1 MNRYKGS
8 IRSATAAPTS
18 LGAAQGIWTPTE
30 AMQAKQA
37 GLWPNAG
44 AGGSILFNQSTASKQ
59 TLTISTAPLPST
71 SEFTIEAYVK
81 LLSSSLA
88 TVAAWGT
95 SAGNFR
101 FFINDPSKNLSV
113 WSGSTTLLS
122 SSTYPTSL
130 VTLGT
135 WNHVVAQRR
144 VSGSNSIIEIFLN
157 GTVVGTLTTTT
168 AATNNFNA
176 GTMQVATD
184 GSNPAWA
191 NMTSFRYVLG
201 SAVYTSG
208 NFTPST
214 TPLTAVTNTQLLL
227 LAASSGTV
235 TTDSSSFARTVT
247 NNNGATWSA
256 LTPF

>member
-1 MNRYKGS
+1 MNRFKGS
-8 IRSATAAPTS
+8 IRSATVASTS
-18 LGAAQGIWTPTE
+18 LSSAVGIWTQTE
-30 AMQAKQA
+30 VMQAKQA
-37 GLWPNAG
+37 GVWPNAG
-44 AGGSILFNQSTASKQ
+44 AGGSVLFNQSTASKQ
-59 TLTISTAPLPST
+59 SFTISTAPLPST

-95 SAGNFR
+95 GTGNFR
-101 FFINDPSKNLSV
+101 FFINDPAKVLQV
-113 WSGSTTLLS
+113 WNGSSLLFS
-122 SSTYPTSL
+122 SSVYSTSL
-130 VTLGT
+130 ATLGT

-168 AATNNFNA
+168 ATTSNFNA

-214 TPLTAVTNTQLLL
+214 IPLTAVTNTQLLL
-227 LAASSGTV
+227 LAASSGTL